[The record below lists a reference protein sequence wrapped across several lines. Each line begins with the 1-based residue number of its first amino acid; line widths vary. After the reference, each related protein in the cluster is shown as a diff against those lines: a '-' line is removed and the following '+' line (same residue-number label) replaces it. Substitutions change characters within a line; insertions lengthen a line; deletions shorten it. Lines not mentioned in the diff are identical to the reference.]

1 MKKKIMGVLAGI
13 GLCLSAQAVSDS
25 WNVDADGSYTDTANW
40 LGGNV
45 PGVSN
50 GTSSTDEAAFSY
62 ALTSNRTVT
71 LPSLYAIGTIT
82 FANTS
87 GFGYTLSGSTFRINN
102 GGVIQTL
109 AGTGTHQ
116 DTIAS
121 TINLRGLGN
130 SVITFRNDSVG
141 NTAGLNITGP
151 INSTV
156 NAGKTFTLVLDGVS
170 TAAGIGGTTR
180 NNTISGV
187 IGDDADGTVAVV
199 KNGTGLWTLNAN
211 NLFEG
216 GLAFNEGTLRYF
228 GANNTVFGRGSVTI
242 ADGVTFNKANNSTVL
257 VNNPMVV
264 NGNFEFK
271 GNSDNNDWSGAM
283 DLAAGTRTI
292 TANANLTVSGGISN
306 GGLTKAG
313 SAVLTLSGANIYS
326 GGTTVSGGTLL
337 INGDNSGAT
346 GAVTVDAGGVLGGSG
361 TIGGAVTVNADGTL
375 SAGNSPGTLT
385 FNDNL
390 TLSAGSTNIME
401 ISDTA
406 YDILMGDG
414 ANALVVAGETV
425 FDFTLFSGGVTNGYS
440 IALADMFVNWASVDL
455 TGATYSALGLAGGQ
469 SLDLTGGNLT
479 VIPEP
484 ATLGLVIALGSGLIW
499 VRRVFMV

>member
-13 GLCLSAQAVSDS
+13 GLCLSAQAADS
-25 WNVDADGSYTDTANW
+25 AWTLDGNGNWNVNANWDGNYPGAVSPSTTSPDTAYFTN
-40 LGGNV
+40 
-45 PGVSN
+45 SI
-50 GTSSTDEAAFSY
+50 TAD
-62 ALTSNRTVT
+62 R
-71 LPSLYAIGTIT
+71 TIT
-82 FANTS
+82 IPSSYNIGSIAFGNTS
-87 GFGYTLSGSTFRINN
+87 ANAYIVGAQALRVIYLSN
-102 GGVIQTL
+102 GGVIQSL
-109 AGTGTHQ
+109 AGTGIHNDQ
-116 DTIAS
+116 IGSKLALVGDGGS
-121 TINLRGLGN
+121 Y
-130 SVITFRNDSVG
+130 TFRNDSTVGGLLINKAVSGSSTAG
-141 NTAGLNITGP
+141 NTTTLYLDGS
-151 INSTV
+151 STV
-156 NAGKTFTLVLDGVS
+156 TS
-170 TAAGIGGTTR
+170 IGGQ
-180 NNTISGV
+180 NTAVGAAI
-187 IGDDADGTVAVV
+187 DDGGNGGKLAVV
-199 KNGTGLWTLNAN
+199 KNGNGLWTLSGN
-211 NLFEG
+211 NTFTG
-216 GLAFNEGTLRYF
+216 GLAVNAGTIRYF
-228 GANNTVFGRGSVTI
+228 GNGSTCLGAGSVTI

-257 VNNPMVV
+257 VNNQMIV

-361 TIGGAVTVNADGTL
+361 IIGGAVTVNADGTL
-375 SAGNSPGTLT
+375 SAGNSPGTLA

-390 TLSAGSTNIME
+390 TLSTGSTNIME

-406 YDILMGDG
+406 YDILTGDG

-455 TGATYSALGLAGGQ
+455 TGATYSAAGLGAGQ

-484 ATLGLVIALGSGLIW
+484 ATLGLVIALGAGLVW